1 MKNYLSPLKQSGLGK
16 KILVPTGKFLIR
28 NSAILLTGGAIACDI
43 SAVVFTY
50 KYAPRIHEIVT
61 DAKAALEDAHSNEDR
76 KKIYTAAIKEA
87 APMVGVIM
95 LFLGGSIVCNIAN
108 TRSAQKKLA
117 AKDLQI
123 ATLAASAQTAI
134 TELSNFKKEAEKE
147 LGEEKV
153 KEIEHEVIKEE
164 NHKQIEK
171 KVQENPKYFEDI
183 HVPEG
188 EALLV
193 DGITQQPFT
202 SPTYRDDLGRLQAYK
217 VDKAISRVKQ
227 TFDQGDLECDL
238 TVYTDELGLRIG
250 DALRHCGWNA
260 NMWLHDYH
268 TDITYSLDPDTFG
281 NRPCFVVTV
290 APTPNMLP
298 SQIRE
303 YL

>member
-1 MKNYLSPLKQSGLGK
+1 MKNYLAPIKNSGLGK
-16 KILVPTGKFLIR
+16 KILVPTGKFLVR

-50 KYAPRIHEIVT
+50 KYTPRINQILT
-61 DAKAALEDAHSNEDR
+61 DAKAALENAHSQEER

-95 LFLGGSIVCNIAN
+95 LFLGGSIVCNIVN

-164 NHKQIEK
+164 NHKQIEN
-171 KVQENPKYFEDI
+171 KVQENPKYFDDI

-188 EALLV
+188 EALLI

-202 SPTYRDDLGRLQAYK
+202 SPTYTDDLGRAQAYK
-217 VDKAISRVKQ
+217 VDKAISKVKAY
-227 TFDQGDLECDL
+227 FDQGELECPL
-238 TVYTDELGLRIG
+238 TVYTDELNLRVG
-250 DALRHCGWNA
+250 DALRQCGWNA
-260 NMWLHDYH
+260 NMWLNDYH
-268 TDITYSLDPDTFG
+268 NDITYVLDPDTFG
-281 NRPCFVVTV
+281 NKPCFVVNI
-290 APTPNMLP
+290 APNPNMLP
-298 SQIRE
+298 SQIRD
-303 YL
+303 YM